1 MAAWNASR
9 ESKIE
14 TVSSLNL
21 SKFYSDTVVFLGG
34 FVCLL
39 KVSLYLVS
47 GLPICRL
54 NGVH

>member
-21 SKFYSDTVVFLGG
+21 SKFYSDTVVFLVG
-34 FVCLL
+34 VR
-39 KVSLYLVS
+39 VLVES
-47 GLPICRL
+47 IVISSV
-54 NGVH
+54 GVTNL